1 VFHFDQATAAGG
13 GWQQINRQKEIIMPD
28 KPVAL
33 VTGANQGIG
42 LQIAK
47 DLVSHGFTVLV
58 GSRNFARGEAAARTI
73 DKTIDGDAR
82 ALQLDVTDQA
92 SISAAATRIR
102 DEFGR
107 LDVLVQNAAIS
118 NMNKLPGQSVEAY
131 AETTRPS
138 NVSLDEMRAVWD
150 TNVFGVLAVYQAMLP
165 LLRAAPAGRIV
176 NVSSG
181 VGSLTRTSD
190 PAYPYRS
197 IFGPVYPASKTALNA
212 LTLAMAIELE
222 NTPIKVNAVSPGF
235 TKTNLNN
242 YAGTETVEEGAREAV
257 RVALLGPDGPTGT
270 FTHATLGTIPW

>member
-1 VFHFDQATAAGG
+1 MQ
-13 GWQQINRQKEIIMPD
+13 D

-47 DLVSHGFTVLV
+47 DFVAHGFTVLI
-58 GSRNFARGEAAARTI
+58 GSRNFERGIAAALEV
-73 DKTIDGDAR
+73 GPDAH

-92 SISAAATRIR
+92 SVTAAAARVR
-102 DEFGR
+102 NEFGR

-118 NMNKLPGQSVEAY
+118 NKNKLPGQSVEEY
-131 AETTRPS
+131 AKTIRPS

-165 LLRAAPAGRIV
+165 LLREAPEARIV

-181 VGSLTRTSD
+181 VGSLTTNSD
-190 PAYPYRS
+190 PAFRWRA

-212 LTLAMAIELE
+212 LTVAMAIELE
-222 NTPIKVNAVSPGF
+222 PEGIKVNAVSPGF
-235 TKTNLNN
+235 TKTNLNG

-257 RVALLGPDGPTGT
+257 RVALLGRDGPTGT
-270 FTHATLGTIPW
+270 FTRWENGAIPW

>member
-1 VFHFDQATAAGG
+1 MQ
-13 GWQQINRQKEIIMPD
+13 D

-47 DLVSHGFTVLV
+47 DLAAHGFTVLV
-58 GSRNFARGEAAARTI
+58 GSRNLERGEAAAREV
-73 DKTIDGDAR
+73 GPDAH

-92 SISAAATRIR
+92 SVTAAAARVGK
-102 DEFGR
+102 EFGR

-118 NMNKLPGQSVEAY
+118 NTSRLPGQSVEEY
-131 AETTRPS
+131 VKTTRPS
-138 NVSLDEMRAVWD
+138 NVSVDEMRAVWD

-165 LLRAAPAGRIV
+165 ILRETPGARIV

-181 VGSLTRTSD
+181 VGSLTANSD
-190 PAYPYRS
+190 PAFAYRA

-212 LTLAMAIELE
+212 LTVAMAIELE
-222 NTPIKVNAVSPGF
+222 LEGIKVNAVSPGF
-235 TKTNLNN
+235 TRTNLNG
-242 YAGTETVEEGAREAV
+242 YAGTETVEQGAREAV

-270 FTHATLGTIPW
+270 FTRWENETIPW